1 MTHPD
6 ETTARVAGFVRER
19 GGTTSVTAFL
29 TTTVVT
35 VLVTRVYLQAT
46 GYPQIGG
53 GSLHIA
59 HALYGGALMVAA
71 LVAQWLFLGFRVR
84 NFSIAV
90 GGIGFGLFIDE
101 VGKFVT
107 KSNDYFFHPAADI
120 IYVTVVAVIGAGN
133 AVRLIRRPTPHE
145 ALSNAADI
153 AARGVARG
161 LSQRRR
167 QDAENLLRRALDGGA
182 DPAVVRTVGVL
193 VRSCPAA
200 TDRGAEVRAALSE
213 LVPPAVRSPFWVTF
227 LGWLLVATS
236 LATCLTSAVDL
247 PWRPSEL
254 LFHAVSDRH
263 LQTISN
269 TTYIVLGGAVFLTAG
284 AGMIGRAHARRRR
297 LHWEWPLRALQTAT
311 VVFTLVGGLVDFAQF
326 GFAALASI
334 AVGLIT
340 LAAVNSEL
348 TRLRRCESPEE
359 RADRILM

>member
-1 MTHPD
+1 MTHPVG
-6 ETTARVAGFVRER
+6 TNARVAGFVRQR

-29 TTTVVT
+29 TTAVVT
-35 VLVTRVYLQAT
+35 VLVTRVYLQVT

-71 LVAQWLFLGFRVR
+71 LVAQWLFLGFGIR
-84 NFSIAV
+84 NFSVLI

-120 IYVTVVAVIGAGN
+120 IYVTVLAVIGVGN

-182 DPAVVRTVGVL
+182 DPELIWTVRVL

-200 TDRGAEVRAALSE
+200 IDRSAEVRAAL
-213 LVPPAVRSPFWVTF
+213 PALAPTWVRSPFWVTF
-227 LGWLLVATS
+227 LGWLLVVTS
-236 LATCLTSAVDL
+236 LATCLTSAVGL

-254 LFHAVSDRH
+254 LFHAVSDSH
-263 LQTISN
+263 LQAISN
-269 TTYIVLGGAVFLTAG
+269 TTYIVLGGAVFLAAA
-284 AGMIGRAHARRRR
+284 AGMIGRAYARRRR
-297 LHWEWPLRALQTAT
+297 LHWEWPLRVLHTAT
-311 VVFTLVGGLVDFAQF
+311 VVFT
-326 GFAALASI
+326 
-334 AVGLIT
+334 
-340 LAAVNSEL
+340 
-348 TRLRRCESPEE
+348 RRCQAVEATWLRS
-359 RADRILM
+359 RISNFSLGV